1 MTSTWFN
8 SSAPKTVLNAITTN
22 SPKLQNAP
30 NARISSIATV
40 TVLIAQM
47 DSLKLSSITL
57 NSVSNATQHADN
69 AQARK
74 LQIAWLVLT
83 DLIWGISFM
92 TSIALNVCIWL
103 RMEMIQRAL
112 SNVTRGLN
120 VWWII
125 RFKRYRQALS
135 ARNVWD
141 LRRTRLWA
149 HKVVGFVGYN
159 KTWQRVIASQFL
171 REGINCTEVTFLK
184 A

>member
-1 MTSTWFN
+1 VTSTWFN

-74 LQIAWLVLT
+74 LQIA
-83 DLIWGISFM
+83 
-92 TSIALNVCIWL
+92 
-103 RMEMIQRAL
+103 
-112 SNVTRGLN
+112 
-120 VWWII
+120 
-125 RFKRYRQALS
+125 
-135 ARNVWD
+135 
-141 LRRTRLWA
+141 
-149 HKVVGFVGYN
+149 
-159 KTWQRVIASQFL
+159 
-171 REGINCTEVTFLK
+171 
-184 A
+184 